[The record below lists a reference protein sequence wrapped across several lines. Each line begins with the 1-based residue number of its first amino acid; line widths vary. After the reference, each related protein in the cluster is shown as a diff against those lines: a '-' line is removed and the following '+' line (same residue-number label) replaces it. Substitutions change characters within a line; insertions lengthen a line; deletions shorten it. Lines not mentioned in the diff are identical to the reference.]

1 MSSQLKT
8 VGFVGIGKLG
18 LACAEVMAEKYAVT
32 GYDIYPRTSDKIA
45 ISDTLE
51 GAVTGK
57 DVIFVAVQTPHDPI
71 YDGSQPITHLP
82 NKDFDYTIVNQVLA
96 DINQYVTQDQLVV
109 LISTVLPGTTRRE
122 LRKHITNARF
132 IYNPYLIAMGSVAWD
147 MVNPDMIIIGTEDG
161 SVTGDAKLLTDFY
174 APLMQNNP
182 HTAIGTWDEAE
193 AIKIFYNTFISTK
206 VGLVNMIQDVAM
218 KSGNINVDV
227 VTDALCASTM
237 RIIST
242 KYMTAG
248 MGDAGP
254 CHPRDNIALRW
265 LAENLDLGYD
275 IFNTVMHAREIQAK
289 NLAKY
294 LNDLQDLTDLPIVIH
309 GKAYKP
315 DVDLLDGSYSLLI
328 GSYLTEMGAKYT
340 YSDPLTGDIVADG
353 TTAIVLL
360 AHNRTITYGYTGEMP
375 EQQLYYK
382 LGLSSVV
389 VDPWRKFK
397 TNTKSIKVIHYGN
410 TRGQV

>member
-8 VGFVGIGKLG
+8 VGFIGIGKLG
-18 LACAEVMAEKYAVT
+18 LACAEVMSQSYAVT

-51 GAVTGK
+51 GAVKGK

-132 IYNPYLIAMGSVAWD
+132 IYNPYLIAMGSVEWD
-147 MVNPDMIIIGTEDG
+147 MVNPEMIIIGTEDG
-161 SVTGDAKLLTDFY
+161 SLTGDAKLLKDFY
-174 APLMQNNP
+174 APLMENDP
-182 HTAIGTWDEAE
+182 RYAIGTWDEAE

-227 VTDALCASTM
+227 VTDALSNATM
-237 RIIST
+237 RIISS
-242 KYMTAG
+242 KYLTAG

-275 IFNTVMHAREIQAK
+275 IFDTVMHAREKQAE
-289 NLAKY
+289 NLAVY
-294 LNDLQDLTDLPIVIH
+294 LTDLADEHNLPIVIH

-315 DVDLLDGSYSLLI
+315 DVDYLDGSYSLLI
-328 GSYLTEMGAKYT
+328 GHYLEELKVKFS
-340 YSDPLTGDIVADG
+340 YSDPLTGDIVEDG
-353 TTAIVLL
+353 KDAVVLL
-360 AHNRTITYGYTGEMP
+360 AHNRQITYGYTGELP
-375 EQQLYYK
+375 EQQLYFTPGTNSII
-382 LGLSSVV
+382 L
-389 VDPWRKFK
+389 DPWRRFESL
-397 TNTKSIKVIHYGN
+397 NYQVIHYGN
-410 TRGQV
+410 TRGQY